1 MSNCC
6 CCSLL
11 TISGGLGYMFYYFD
25 VKNLLDDLDKFL
37 VDSPPKKNM
46 ELTPLKKLDPIPE
59 DTHIVSQPY
68 QNEYIFL

>member
-6 CCSLL
+6 CCSLI
-11 TISGGLGYMFYYFD
+11 TIASGLGYMFYYFD

-46 ELTPLKKLDPIPE
+46 ELTPLKTLDSIPE
-59 DTHIVSQPY
+59 DTHVVSQPH

>member
-25 VKNLLDDLDKFL
+25 VRNLLDDLDKFL
-37 VDSPPKKNM
+37 VDSPPKKM
-46 ELTPLKKLDPIPE
+46 ELTPLKTLDPIPE
-59 DTHIVSQPY
+59 NIQVVSQPH